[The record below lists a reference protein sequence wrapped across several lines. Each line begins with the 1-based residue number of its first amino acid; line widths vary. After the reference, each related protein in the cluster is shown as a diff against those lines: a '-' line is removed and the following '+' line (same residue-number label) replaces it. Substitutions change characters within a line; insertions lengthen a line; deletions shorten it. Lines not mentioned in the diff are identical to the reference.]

1 MKRPAVLACLGA
13 MLTAAALASTP
24 TAWEMN
30 SYRDF
35 SSGRLTG
42 LSLTRDGRLTLAPK
56 IETLLA
62 SDQPVIWSV
71 AAAPD
76 GVIYAGTGHHGRV
89 FRIDKS
95 GKSSLYWTAD
105 QPEIF
110 ALAVDSKGVLYAA
123 TSPDG
128 AIYRIENGKATEY
141 FSPKTKYIWA
151 LAFGPDG
158 ALYAGTG
165 DQGTIFRIGPDGKGD
180 VYYET
185 GQAHVTCLALDQQ
198 GRLLAGSE
206 PNGLI
211 YRVTAKD
218 KAFVL
223 YDSTLPEVRALVP
236 APDGT
241 VYAAALGG
249 SMDRRA
255 LGGVTSGQGVPSS
268 ASVSTTSATVTVE
281 ASADDSGIDIK
292 PKPDAAKPQSAQPA
306 AAGAVVSPAAAVV
319 DLSGMDKSAIY
330 RINPDNTVE
339 TLWTSKEENA
349 YDMLVSGGQIVFS
362 TDGKGRIYR
371 LGPDRKLTLVSQT
384 NEGEATRLVDS
395 ARGVLAATGDMGKIY
410 RVSADP
416 GVSGS
421 YESPVHDANTVARW
435 GRLNWRGEL
444 PAGSQVVFR
453 TRSGNSVRPDK
464 TWSDWS
470 GPLTDP
476 NGSPVKSPNARY
488 VQWKAEVTGSAS
500 AQPALENVTLAYLPQ
515 NTPPVIKGISVT
527 AQTSAAAGA
536 AKAAA
541 QVQSGGAYTV
551 TVTDTADTSSATSS
565 GTPTQQVAH
574 AGAEQLQI
582 TWQAEDPDG
591 DRMIYSLYFRGEEER
606 EWKLLKSNLTE
617 NTYSLDADALADGKY
632 YFKVIASDSPSN
644 SPATARATDF
654 ISAPTLIDHTPPVVT
669 FGPPRR
675 TGQHLEIEF
684 EAADA
689 ASPLRRCEYALDG
702 SPWVPVDPVDGILDS
717 PKERFALKL
726 ENLTPGEHLLV
737 VRAVDGANNAG
748 LAKVV
753 VR

>member
-35 SSGRLTG
+35 SAGRLTG

-71 AAAPD
+71 ATAPD

-110 ALAVDSKGVLYAA
+110 AIAVDAKGVLYAA

-158 ALYAGTG
+158 VLYAGTG

-185 GQAHVTCLALDQQ
+185 GQAHVTCLALDKQ

-211 YRVTAKD
+211 YRVTEKD

-236 APDGT
+236 GPDGT
-241 VYAAALGG
+241 IYAAALGG

-306 AAGAVVSPAAAVV
+306 AAGAVVSPAAGVV

-339 TLWTSKEENA
+339 TLWISKEENA

-371 LGPDRKLTLVSQT
+371 
-384 NEGEATRLVDS
+384 
-395 ARGVLAATGDMGKIY
+395 
-410 RVSADP
+410 
-416 GVSGS
+416 
-421 YESPVHDANTVARW
+421 PVHDANTVARW

-470 GPLTDP
+470 DPLTDP

-488 VQWKAEVTGSAS
+488 IQWKAEVTGSAS
-500 AQPALENVTLAYLPQ
+500 AQPALENVTIAYLPQ
-515 NTPPVIKGISVT
+515 NTPPGDPS
-527 AQTSAAAGA
+527 ASRTS
-536 AKAAA
+536 
-541 QVQSGGAYTV
+541 
-551 TVTDTADTSSATSS
+551 
-565 GTPTQQVAH
+565 
-574 AGAEQLQI
+574 E
-582 TWQAEDPDG
+582 
-591 DRMIYSLYFRGEEER
+591 
-606 EWKLLKSNLTE
+606 
-617 NTYSLDADALADGKY
+617 
-632 YFKVIASDSPSN
+632 
-644 SPATARATDF
+644 
-654 ISAPTLIDHTPPVVT
+654 
-669 FGPPRR
+669 
-675 TGQHLEIEF
+675 
-684 EAADA
+684 
-689 ASPLRRCEYALDG
+689 
-702 SPWVPVDPVDGILDS
+702 
-717 PKERFALKL
+717 
-726 ENLTPGEHLLV
+726 
-737 VRAVDGANNAG
+737 
-748 LAKVV
+748 
-753 VR
+753 